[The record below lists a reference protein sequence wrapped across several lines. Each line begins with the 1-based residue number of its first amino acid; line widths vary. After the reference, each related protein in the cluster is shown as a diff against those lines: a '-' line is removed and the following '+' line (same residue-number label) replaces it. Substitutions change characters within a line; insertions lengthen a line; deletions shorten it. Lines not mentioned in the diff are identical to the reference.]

1 MPSCPIAR
9 VTRVLEGVRDALDA
23 HTRESGDRVLGVAL
37 HPEDHD
43 ELSVAEMWGLPV
55 LACEEVPKGTLRLL
69 CEARG
74 VLIPQVDTCQELL
87 GRWNHHLERPAASQ
101 DSLAA

>member
-23 HTRESGDRVLGVAL
+23 HARECGDRVLGVAL
-37 HPEDHD
+37 HPDDHD
-43 ELSVAEMWGLPV
+43 ELSIAEMWGLPV
-55 LACEEVPKGTLRLL
+55 LAWEEVPEGTLRLL

-87 GRWNHHLERPAASQ
+87 DRWNYHLERPASPQ
-101 DSLAA
+101 DPLAA

>member
-1 MPSCPIAR
+1 M
-9 VTRVLEGVRDALDA
+9 
-23 HTRESGDRVLGVAL
+23 
-37 HPEDHD
+37 
-43 ELSVAEMWGLPV
+43 
-55 LACEEVPKGTLRLL
+55 LAWEEVPQGTLRLL

-87 GRWNHHLERPAASQ
+87 DRWNYHLERPASSE

>member
-23 HTRESGDRVLGVAL
+23 HARECGDRVLGVAL
-37 HPEDHD
+37 HPDDHD
-43 ELSVAEMWGLPV
+43 ELSIAEMWGLPV
-55 LACEEVPKGTLRLL
+55 LAWEEVPEATVRLL
-69 CEARG
+69 CESGG
-74 VLIPQVDTCQELL
+74 VLIPEVDTCQELL
-87 GRWNHHLERPAASQ
+87 DRWNYHLERPASSE